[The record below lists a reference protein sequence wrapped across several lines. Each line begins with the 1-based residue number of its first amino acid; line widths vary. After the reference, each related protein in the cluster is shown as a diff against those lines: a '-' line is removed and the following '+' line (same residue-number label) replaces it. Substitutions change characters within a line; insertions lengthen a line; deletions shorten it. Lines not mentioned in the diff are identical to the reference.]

1 MSVAYYLILRYADQ
15 LSEEQLNEIMLG
27 ILSKKKHDKLLR
39 LKGKN
44 LQSPVFRGWM
54 VFDPA
59 ERKKDPGLCRE

>member
-1 MSVAYYLILRYADQ
+1 
-15 LSEEQLNEIMLG
+15 MLG

-39 LKGKN
+39 LKGKI